1 MRFAELDEN
10 APAALRDAS
19 GSTKCGDPLQHAIS
33 PLNAFQGND
42 ASTDGNSPLPDIQHA
57 KRQRRLSR
65 FCDVS
70 TILVTRLDLAERAG
84 GCKKSRRNL
93 MGADDASA
101 LRFDQANHHL
111 QYGVVTAR
119 QKRADDRRHF
129 GDHLQVRADFP
140 PFGTACHATGKN
152 HAVDAMCA

>member
-1 MRFAELDEN
+1 
-10 APAALRDAS
+10 
-19 GSTKCGDPLQHAIS
+19 
-33 PLNAFQGND
+33 
-42 ASTDGNSPLPDIQHA
+42 
-57 KRQRRLSR
+57 
-65 FCDVS
+65 
-70 TILVTRLDLAERAG
+70 
-84 GCKKSRRNL
+84 

-152 HAVDAMCA
+152 HAVDAMRTEKQAQAFDIANTDRGIFEL